1 MTTAD
6 PAPTRGG
13 VFLPQTRA
21 LLLDGYRRINASA
34 LFWITL
40 LLSLVVV
47 SLIALPTI
55 DDRGVSLFGFVL
67 FPMLTPNLVPP
78 DVFYKSLFTSIGLTA
93 PLIAWLTIWAN
104 VLAIV
109 STAGI
114 FPNLLS
120 GGSIDLYLSKP
131 LGRLRLFLT
140 VYVIGLLFAALQV
153 TVFCV
158 GGFLIIGIRGGS
170 WEPAVFLAVPLV
182 VLIFSYVWSIST
194 LIGVWSRST
203 LMAILVTVLLWGL
216 FGLVQ
221 FAETFIILPQ
231 AVQTELAVERNDA
244 TIERFETIVAKQS
257 KPDDENAKP
266 SPFQLQLDSARE
278 RSAGLQSTADA
289 WGLAHDITFA
299 IYMVLPKTADTAR
312 LTERWLIDAA
322 ELGPMGEEDEDPG
335 LENEADVD
343 VDFSDPEIGERM
355 EAAITSRSPVMII
368 GTSLLIEFAVLG
380 VAAWIFARRD
390 Y

>member
-1 MTTAD
+1 
-6 PAPTRGG
+6 
-13 VFLPQTRA
+13 
-21 LLLDGYRRINASA
+21 
-34 LFWITL
+34 
-40 LLSLVVV
+40 
-47 SLIALPTI
+47 
-55 DDRGVSLFGFVL
+55 
-67 FPMLTPNLVPP
+67 
-78 DVFYKSLFTSIGLTA
+78 
-93 PLIAWLTIWAN
+93 
-104 VLAIV
+104 
-109 STAGI
+109 
-114 FPNLLS
+114 
-120 GGSIDLYLSKP
+120 
-131 LGRLRLFLT
+131 
-140 VYVIGLLFAALQV
+140 QV

-244 TIERFETIVAKQS
+244 TVERFETIVAKQS